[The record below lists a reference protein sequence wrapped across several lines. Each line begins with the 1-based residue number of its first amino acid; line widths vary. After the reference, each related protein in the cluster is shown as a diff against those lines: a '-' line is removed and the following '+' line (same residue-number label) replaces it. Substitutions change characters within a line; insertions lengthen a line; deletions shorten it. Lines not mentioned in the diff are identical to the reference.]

1 MKTTEISSTTLKERY
16 AAFKAKNPKTRIR
29 NAAAELGV
37 SELELLLC
45 TVGEGVVRLKPEPQ
59 AILSEIHRIGKVMAL
74 TRNEYVVHERKGVYD
89 NVSFM
94 GPTKSMGLVVNPDID
109 LRLFMTDW
117 KHVVATTTVAGNRT
131 LYGIQFFDQY
141 GEAIHKIYSTP
152 DSDIAAYFDIVKEFE
167 AAEQLAEVA
176 LEQEPLPEKQFAK
189 DDAVDVAAFQEEWL
203 KMEDTHH
210 FFGLLKKYEL
220 DRLQALRFAPE
231 GHAQQLPN
239 DTIVKMLE
247 KAAETALPIMVF
259 VGNRSC
265 IQIHSGA
272 VNKIFP
278 MDNWINVMDPMFN
291 LHLNLDGVA
300 ETWMVRKCTSDGIV
314 TSIELYDQAG
324 ELIVYCF
331 GERKPGKPELL
342 DWRTLVAELTAQN
355 N

>member
-1 MKTTEISSTTLKERY
+1 MKTTEISTTVLKERY
-16 AAFKAKNPKTRIR
+16 AALKAEDPKLRIR

-45 TVGEGVVRLKPEPQ
+45 SIGEGVVRLKPEPQ
-59 AILSEIHRIGKVMAL
+59 AILSEIHRMGNVMAL

-94 GPTKSMGLVVNPDID
+94 GESKQMGLAVNPDID
-109 LRLFMTDW
+109 LRLFMADW
-117 KHVVATTTVAGNRT
+117 KHVLATTTAAGNRT

-152 DSDIAAYFDIVKEFE
+152 DSDIEAYFDIVKAFE
-167 AAEQLAEVA
+167 AAEQTQEITLA
-176 LEQEPLPEKQFAK
+176 QEPLPEPEYTQ
-189 DDAVDVAAFQEEWL
+189 DEAVEVTAFQDEWL

-210 FFGLLKKYEL
+210 FFGMLKKYKL
-220 DRLQALRFAPE
+220 HRLQALRFAPE
-231 GHAQQLPN
+231 GYAQQLPN

-247 KAAETALPIMVF
+247 KASATALPIMIF

-265 IQIHSGA
+265 IQIHTGT

-300 ETWMVRKCTSDGIV
+300 QTWMVRKCTSDGIV

-324 ELIVYCF
+324 ELIAYCF

-342 DWRTLVAELTAQN
+342 DWRTLVAELTTQK
-355 N
+355 